1 MKQSIKDIFTSS
13 GTVFTYVVIPE
24 GDKEAEKLRASGEKL
39 AGEWYCKFEESAYK
53 NKKGECKVRFTYKWS
68 KKFKKHINITIE
80 KWKIM
85 KYKVGD
91 KVKIKSKE
99 WYDKN
104 KDEDGDVELIDEV
117 FKLKMI
123 DYLGKCA
130 VVKKCL
136 ETYYEINIDS
146 GFWNWTDEMFEDE
159 NE

>member
-1 MKQSIKDIFTSS
+1 
-13 GTVFTYVVIPE
+13 
-24 GDKEAEKLRASGEKL
+24 
-39 AGEWYCKFEESAYK
+39 
-53 NKKGECKVRFTYKWS
+53 
-68 KKFKKHINITIE
+68 
-80 KWKIM
+80 M

-91 KVKIKSKE
+91 KVKIKSKD
-99 WYDKN
+99 WYEEN
-104 KDEDGDVELIDEV
+104 KDENGDVELIDEA

-159 NE
+159 NEEHGQITLPAPSDPQALLNQISILTQTLSVLCATGRAKSASIVEEKIMQLIEKL